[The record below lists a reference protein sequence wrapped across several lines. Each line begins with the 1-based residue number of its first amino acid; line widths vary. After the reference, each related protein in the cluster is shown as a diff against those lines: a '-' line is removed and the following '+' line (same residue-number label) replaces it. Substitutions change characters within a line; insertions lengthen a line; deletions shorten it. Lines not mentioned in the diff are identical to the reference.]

1 MQPAMDDLA
10 GNELF
15 FATLQEITSLINGGR
30 AQETIFESVLSCALQ
45 MLHAQAVFLITVDSG
60 RIRKFARRVSPDGQ
74 LHNLER
80 YELPNHAGISRWVL
94 LEGQPVHVPDV
105 GTDPRYHPSVDSLP
119 GLRTSA
125 VLAAP
130 LKVRDAVLGVLVAVN
145 RVQSTPF
152 DMRHLRILSLLA
164 NQTAIAIE
172 NGKLYRRAEQL
183 AVTDDLT
190 QVYNYRFLKMALRR
204 EVKRAARFSQRFS
217 VLMLDVDNL
226 KRYNDQNG
234 HLRGSEV
241 LRQVAQIL
249 VREARSIDLVAKY
262 GGDEFVVILPQTER
276 DGRVRPRGAREAVG
290 RNDRVPAGAA
300 RRHHGEPRR
309 GDLPGERIHGGGAA
323 RGRGHRPLRR
333 EAGGEEPGGGRA
345 GNAVGSHPPSPGWIE
360 RQRGGGRGFVLTP
373 PVRPAR
379 VGPCPQ
385 CSTIPRW

>member
-1 MQPAMDDLA
+1 MELAIAPAPMESRPRKTMQPATDDLA

-30 AQETIFESVLSCALQ
+30 AQETVFESVLSCALQ
-45 MLHAQAVFLITVDSG
+45 MLHAQAVFLITVDGG

-80 YELPNHAGISRWVL
+80 YELPSHAGISRWVL

-105 GTDPRYHPSVDSLP
+105 GADPRYHPSVDSLP

-145 RVQSTPF
+145 RVEESPF
-152 DMRHLRILSLLA
+152 DLRHLRVLTLLA
-164 NQTAIAIE
+164 NQTAISIE

-217 VLMLDVDNL
+217 VLMIDVDNL

-276 DGRVRPRGAREAVG
+276 EGACVLADRIQQAVEATAFPLVPPG
-290 RNDRVPAGAA
+290 VITVSLGVATYPENGLTAGELLESADIALYAAKQAGKNQVSSAADRSKP
-300 RRHHGEPRR
+300 
-309 GDLPGERIHGGGAA
+309 
-323 RGRGHRPLRR
+323 PL
-333 EAGGEEPGGGRA
+333 G
-345 GNAVGSHPPSPGWIE
+345 
-360 RQRGGGRGFVLTP
+360 T
-373 PVRPAR
+373 RPAD
-379 VGPCPQ
+379 
-385 CSTIPRW
+385 PRDPGQE

>member
-1 MQPAMDDLA
+1 MQPAMDDLT

-30 AQETIFESVLSCALQ
+30 AQETVFESVLSCALH
-45 MLHAQAVFLITVDSG
+45 MLRAQAVFLITVDGG

-80 YELPNHAGISRWVL
+80 YELPSHAGISRWVL

-105 GTDPRYHPSVDSLP
+105 GVDPRYHPSVDSLP

-145 RVQSTPF
+145 RVEGTPF
-152 DMRHLRILSLLA
+152 DLRHLRVLTLLA
-164 NQTAIAIE
+164 NQTAISIE

-190 QVYNYRFLKMALRR
+190 QVYNYRFLKMGLRR

-217 VLMLDVDNL
+217 VLMIDVDNL

-276 DGRVRPRGAREAVG
+276 EGACVLADRIQQAVEATAFPLVPPGIITVSLGVATYPENGLTAGELLESADIALYAAKQAGKNQVSSAGDRSGQAFGSRP
-290 RNDRVPAGAA
+290 P
-300 RRHHGEPRR
+300 EPPESGQEE
-309 GDLPGERIHGGGAA
+309 GD
-323 RGRGHRPLRR
+323 
-333 EAGGEEPGGGRA
+333 
-345 GNAVGSHPPSPGWIE
+345 S
-360 RQRGGGRGFVLTP
+360 F
-373 PVRPAR
+373 
-379 VGPCPQ
+379 
-385 CSTIPRW
+385 

>member
-1 MQPAMDDLA
+1 MDDLA

-45 MLHAQAVFLITVDSG
+45 MLHAQAVFLITVDGG
-60 RIRKFARRVSPDGQ
+60 RIRKFARRVSADGQ
-74 LHNLER
+74 LHDVER
-80 YELPNHAGISRWVL
+80 YELPSHAGISRWVL

-105 GTDPRYHPSVDSLP
+105 GADPRYHPSVDSLP

-145 RVQSTPF
+145 RVQENMPF
-152 DMRHLRILSLLA
+152 DLRHLRILSLLA

-172 NGKLYRRAEQL
+172 NGKLFRRAEQL

-190 QVYNYRFLKMALRR
+190 QVYNYRFLKMGLRR

-217 VLMLDVDNL
+217 VLMIDVDNL
-226 KRYNDQNG
+226 KRYNDRNG

-241 LRQVAQIL
+241 LRMIAQVL

-262 GGDEFVVILPQTER
+262 GGDEFVIILPQTER
-276 DGRVRPRGAREAVG
+276 EGARVLA
-290 RNDRVPAGAA
+290 DRIKMSVETTAFPLVPPGIITVSLGLATYPDNGLTAGELLESADIALYAA
-300 RRHHGEPRR
+300 KESGKNRVSTAGIESS
-309 GDLPGERIHGGGAA
+309 GS
-323 RGRGHRPLRR
+323 LRR
-333 EAGGEEPGGGRA
+333 RRDPHGHG
-345 GNAVGSHPPSPGWIE
+345 
-360 RQRGGGRGFVLTP
+360 
-373 PVRPAR
+373 PAE
-379 VGPCPQ
+379 
-385 CSTIPRW
+385 SL